1 LVLAQPQ
8 PDWSRNTIVTGFTF
22 YDGDQN
28 MVKLAPEL
36 QQFLKTGEAPIVF
49 TLVSVDRKLFS
60 VDGIVLVSG
69 FP

>member
-1 LVLAQPQ
+1 
-8 PDWSRNTIVTGFTF
+8 VTGFTF

-49 TLVSVDRKLFS
+49 TLVL
-60 VDGIVLVSG
+60 DGINNPMIKEEL
-69 FP
+69 FQ

>member
-49 TLVSVDRKLFS
+49 TLVLGGINNPMIKEELFQ
-60 VDGIVLVSG
+60 
-69 FP
+69 